1 MRIDKPTDE
10 IACWWEETIIS
21 AQLRH
26 AAGVCVLTTGLL
38 IGSAGGAIAAADT
51 ESTGSSTSTGSTT
64 QNVGGADE
72 SSQGVGGASAPT
84 ASTSPTPRQSMGT
97 ALRDVIR
104 KLQLLG
110 KPGQRPAGAK
120 PTADPVA
127 ADTETD
133 NTESDL
139 TSAVTDPVASDSN
152 VVASDSNASAP
163 VNNAV
168 ASDSKVSAPVNNAV
182 ASDSNVV
189 ASDSNVSAPVTNA
202 VASDSN
208 GPAPSTD
215 PIAPPVSRVVQ
226 PVTNAVARVA
236 GAVLAVPAVV
246 VSLPTSTTPIADV
259 ITMIQNMLISVN
271 DAVAF
276 LAQVPSDLYS
286 LLVVAGM
293 DATAVNAVGSTSGAG
308 LSDAAGAAPVAPI
321 APLPPQALPMSPIGH
336 MPLLGDVTAPATLG
350 GIATAGFSADLSPS
364 GTTPLAAEGARPM
377 GALSLLEHT
386 VRAVLAPASL
396 SALVAFALPGVGG
409 LLMICAAG
417 MRVGYRQAKAAL
429 AVRTTGISRFAR
441 QGPLG
446 VVCSGSLVALHPRH
460 PRALRVLHRE
470 VSPAAGLLEQAA

>member
-10 IACWWEETIIS
+10 IACWWGETIIS
-21 AQLRH
+21 TQLRH

-84 ASTSPTPRQSMGT
+84 ASTSPTPRPSMGT

-168 ASDSKVSAPVNNAV
+168 ASDS
-182 ASDSNVV
+182 NVV

-215 PIAPPVSRVVQ
+215 PIAPPVSKVVQ

-308 LSDAAGAAPVAPI
+308 LSDAAGAALVAPI

-350 GIATAGFSADLSPS
+350 GIATAGFSPDLSPS
-364 GTTPLAAEGARPM
+364 RTTPLAAEGARPM

>member
-1 MRIDKPTDE
+1 MPVTVRQCASINLPTRSF
-10 IACWWEETIIS
+10 WWEETIIS
-21 AQLRH
+21 THLRH

-51 ESTGSSTSTGSTT
+51 ESTGSSTSTGSTS
-64 QNVGGADE
+64 QSEGGADE

-84 ASTSPTPRQSMGT
+84 ASTSPTPRPSMGT

-110 KPGQRPAGAK
+110 KPSQRPAGAK
-120 PTADPVA
+120 PTAVPVA

-139 TSAVTDPVASDSN
+139 TSAVTDPVASDS
-152 VVASDSNASAP
+152 D
-163 VNNAV
+163 
-168 ASDSKVSAPVNNAV
+168 
-182 ASDSNVV
+182 VV

-208 GPAPSTD
+208 GPSPSTD
-215 PIAPPVSRVVQ
+215 PIAPPVSKVVQ

-308 LSDAAGAAPVAPI
+308 LSGAAGAALVAPI

-336 MPLLGDVTAPATLG
+336 MPLLGDVIAPATLG
-350 GIATAGFSADLSPS
+350 GIATAGLSADLSLS

-377 GALSLLEHT
+377 DALSLLEHT

-396 SALVAFALPGVGG
+396 SALAAFALPGVGG
-409 LLMICAAG
+409 LLIICAAG

-460 PRALRVLHRE
+460 PRALRVVRPE
-470 VSPAAGLLEQAA
+470 VSPTAGLLEQAA

>member
-1 MRIDKPTDE
+1 MPVTVRQCASINLPTRSF
-10 IACWWEETIIS
+10 WWEETIIS
-21 AQLRH
+21 THLRH

-51 ESTGSSTSTGSTT
+51 ESTGSSTSTGSTS
-64 QNVGGADE
+64 QSEGGADE

-84 ASTSPTPRQSMGT
+84 ASTSPTPRPSMGT

-110 KPGQRPAGAK
+110 KPSQRPAGAK
-120 PTADPVA
+120 PTAVPVA

-139 TSAVTDPVASDSN
+139 TSAVTDPVASDSD
-152 VVASDSNASAP
+152 VVASDSN
-163 VNNAV
+163 
-168 ASDSKVSAPVNNAV
+168 VSAPVNNAV
-182 ASDSNVV
+182 ASDSNVT
-189 ASDSNVSAPVTNA
+189 APVTNA

-208 GPAPSTD
+208 GPSPSTD
-215 PIAPPVSRVVQ
+215 PIAPPVSKVVQ

-271 DAVAF
+271 DAVAS

-308 LSDAAGAAPVAPI
+308 LSDAAGAALVAPI

-336 MPLLGDVTAPATLG
+336 MPLLGDVTAPAKLG
-350 GIATAGFSADLSPS
+350 GIATAGLSADLSVS

-377 GALSLLEHT
+377 DALSLLEHT

-396 SALVAFALPGVGG
+396 SALAAFALPGVGG
-409 LLMICAAG
+409 LLIICAAG

-460 PRALRVLHRE
+460 PRALRVVRPE